1 MGADYRRVMR
11 NGKRFRTA
19 LMVVVYTPVEE
30 PWSRAGIAVSR
41 KVGNAVVRNRV
52 KRWMR
57 EACRH
62 HLDELRVPQDVV
74 LVAHPACANA
84 GYDQVAA
91 TLQKSIQRINQRS

>member
-1 MGADYRRVMR
+1 
-11 NGKRFRTA
+11 
-19 LMVVVYTPVEE
+19 MVVVYTPVEE

-62 HLDELRVPQDVV
+62 HLAELRVPQGVV
-74 LVAHPACANA
+74 LVAHPACADA
-84 GYDQVAA
+84 GYARVAE
-91 TLQKSIQRINQRS
+91 TIQNSFQRINKRS